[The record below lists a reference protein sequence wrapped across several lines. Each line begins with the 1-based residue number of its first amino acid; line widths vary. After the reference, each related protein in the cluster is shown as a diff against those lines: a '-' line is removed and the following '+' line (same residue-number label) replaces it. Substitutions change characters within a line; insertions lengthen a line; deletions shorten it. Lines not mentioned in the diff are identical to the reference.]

1 MTIADTRSLLG
12 RTPNVDIVRT
22 FDAAMFMDRLV
33 ERVGGLAADRSN
45 VAR

>member
-1 MTIADTRSLLG
+1 MTIADTRGLRG
-12 RTPNVDIVRT
+12 RTPNVDVVRT
-22 FDAAMFMDRLV
+22 VDAATFLDRLA